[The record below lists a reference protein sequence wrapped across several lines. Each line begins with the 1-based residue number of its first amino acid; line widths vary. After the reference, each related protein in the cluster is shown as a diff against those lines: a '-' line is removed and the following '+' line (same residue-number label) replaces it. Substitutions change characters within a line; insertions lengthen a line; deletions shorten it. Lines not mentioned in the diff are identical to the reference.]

1 LTKNPLYT
9 FNLPTD
15 LPSGSY
21 MVKHELLAPFSGQ
34 QFYPM
39 AFQVDL
45 ESGGTT
51 VPAPTGKFPDMYAD
65 FKEWSTDG
73 PSFKYPGIAVYQS
86 GIV

>member
-1 LTKNPLYT
+1 MTANPLYE
-9 FNLPTD
+9 FKLPTD

-21 MVKHELLAPFSGQ
+21 MVKRELLAPFSGQ

-45 ESGGTT
+45 ESTGST
-51 VPAPTGKFPDMYAD
+51 VPAPTGKFPDMYAS
-65 FKEWSTDG
+65 FEPLNTDG
-73 PSFKYPGIAVYQS
+73 PSFKYPGIPVYQN